1 MMYSMLKKNN
11 NLPSYVYSS
20 VSFFKVVSKWSSFM
34 KYKFT
39 ISVILLKTACEQSHL
54 IFRNILWGEVCP
66 VTYRDEEAGSQRRN
80 ELPNADER
88 QTEGLNAG

>member
-1 MMYSMLKKNN
+1 MYSMLKKNN

-34 KYKFT
+34 KDKRT

-54 IFRNILWGEVCP
+54 IFRNNHIIILIYPYIQKKWGVETLNNFHVI
-66 VTYRDEEAGSQRRN
+66 T
-80 ELPNADER
+80 
-88 QTEGLNAG
+88 GL